1 MTFFF
6 FEYGFK
12 NIILILISLII
23 LFIATNPEPREC
35 PYSGKFSVAG
45 ISQMERQK
53 RSPTING
60 KAIINVSS
68 SDNIIVDNEIM
79 SERKRKKGSNLKK
92 RKRKRRNSVD
102 KEESCEDEITTLE
115 VGCDTSDTLEFR
127 SQCASSRII
136 SGKFLFL
143 FFSFL
148 ITVKS

>member
-1 MTFFF
+1 M
-6 FEYGFK
+6 
-12 NIILILISLII
+12 LISLII

-79 SERKRKKGSNLKK
+79 SERKRKKGKLCGKESFERPKDR
-92 RKRKRRNSVD
+92 RK
-102 KEESCEDEITTLE
+102 
-115 VGCDTSDTLEFR
+115 
-127 SQCASSRII
+127 
-136 SGKFLFL
+136 
-143 FFSFL
+143 
-148 ITVKS
+148 